1 MAYPLPAFRKPRA
14 RDRGECHLT
23 HVDLLARPN
32 VYLAKMTRSPAE
44 IRAQA
49 ETYREL
55 HAYLRGP
62 ILTQAIEDV
71 AIALD
76 RLAAAVEWQ
85 DEAARD
91 PSRPALDFR

>member
-1 MAYPLPAFRKPRA
+1 
-14 RDRGECHLT
+14 
-23 HVDLLARPN
+23 
-32 VYLAKMTRSPAE
+32 MTRSPAE

-85 DEAARD
+85 DEAVRD
-91 PSRPALDFR
+91 PSRLALSFR